1 MLATYSM
8 LSEYWTHLTDHDLK
22 LLNKNLIADIL
33 VNGFTT
39 ENIKIDQSTKLCMD
53 PLIRKVNGDKGIE
66 YRNRYRSAEYR
77 WHHWIEDVGTEHSEL
92 SLRT

>member
-53 PLIRKVNGDKGIE
+53 PLIRKVNGDDEIE
-66 YRNRYRSAEYR
+66 GLNMCKIRRNKVLVIKCDFERLKERVFY
-77 WHHWIEDVGTEHSEL
+77 DC
-92 SLRT
+92 